1 MLNSE
6 HETELNV
13 EKVPSK
19 IPQKSIHNNQEGQI
33 NYSKDRNI

>member
-13 EKVPSK
+13 ENVPSK

-33 NYSKDRNI
+33 NYIKDRNI